1 MGCKTSGIPYLF
13 YTSPIIVLLLLSC
26 SILLVLIS
34 KSPFII
40 SLGLVIFSFTLRMT
54 LHRAGCVWVTYT
66 LVIIFLGGII
76 IVFIYASSIDS
87 VFKLIIKLQKVV
99 FLTIILVALST
110 LSWVFLLNT
119 NHYYATPVWLNF
131 CCSRAGVLGVM
142 VLLILSRLFIVV
154 KLVQI
159 SEGPLKF

>member
-1 MGCKTSGIPYLF
+1 MIFTRNLGI
-13 YTSPIIVLLLLSC
+13 IILLLLSC
-26 SILLVLIS
+26 SILLVLIA

-40 SLGLVIFSFTLRMT
+40 SLGLVIFSFTLSLT

-66 LVIIFLGGII
+66 LVIIFLGGMI
-76 IVFIYASSIDS
+76 IVFVYASSIDS
-87 VFKLIIKLQKVV
+87 VFKLIVKLQKVV
-99 FLTIILVALST
+99 FLTVTLVALSII
-110 LSWVFLLNT
+110 SWIFVLNT
-119 NHYYATPVWLNF
+119 NHYYSTPVWLNF
-131 CCSRAGVLGVM
+131 CCNSAGVLCVM

>member
-1 MGCKTSGIPYLF
+1 
-13 YTSPIIVLLLLSC
+13 
-26 SILLVLIS
+26 
-34 KSPFII
+34 
-40 SLGLVIFSFTLRMT
+40 MT

-119 NHYYATPVWLNF
+119 NHYYATPV
-131 CCSRAGVLGVM
+131 
-142 VLLILSRLFIVV
+142 
-154 KLVQI
+154 
-159 SEGPLKF
+159 

>member
-1 MGCKTSGIPYLF
+1 M
-13 YTSPIIVLLLLSC
+13 
-26 SILLVLIS
+26 LIA

-54 LHRAGCVWVTYT
+54 LHRVGCVWVTYT

-87 VFKLIIKLQKVV
+87 VFKLMIKLQKVV
-99 FLTIILVALST
+99 FLTITLVALST

-119 NHYYATPVWLNF
+119 NHYYTTPV
-131 CCSRAGVLGVM
+131 
-142 VLLILSRLFIVV
+142 
-154 KLVQI
+154 
-159 SEGPLKF
+159 

>member
-1 MGCKTSGIPYLF
+1 M
-13 YTSPIIVLLLLSC
+13 
-26 SILLVLIS
+26 LIS

-87 VFKLIIKLQKVV
+87 VFKLMIKLQKVLFIL
-99 FLTIILVALST
+99 FL
-110 LSWVFLLNT
+110 
-119 NHYYATPVWLNF
+119 
-131 CCSRAGVLGVM
+131 M
-142 VLLILSRLFIVV
+142 VVGFYRNLILDVEIIFIGAEHFYSL
-154 KLVQI
+154 KLDLVYYI
-159 SEGPLKF
+159 NRGDRVPKLTNIG